1 MIIKSEERRAVK
13 CKHIKKADI
22 TFVLSARV
30 EQNVLNVACARN
42 I

>member
-1 MIIKSEERRAVK
+1 MIIKSEERAVK
-13 CKHIKKADI
+13 CKYIKKADT

-30 EQNVLNVACARN
+30 EQNVLNLACARN